1 MKQKKKDDNKFDFD
15 NEVFIGIS
23 SNNNKNNSKPKSKN
37 TTKKPT
43 KNSSKKKQKNPK
55 KKKPLKKYIKR
66 FNRIEKTAYNT
77 LNTVSNRIE
86 VQKVKD
92 GALDYQKCLEIYNK
106 QREINNE
113 SV

>member
-1 MKQKKKDDNKFDFD
+1 MAKIEFVGQINKTLHIIAGIFALG
-15 NEVFIGIS
+15 VCFILG
-23 SNNNKNNSKPKSKN
+23 K
-37 TTKKPT
+37 
-43 KNSSKKKQKNPK
+43 K
-55 KKKPLKKYIKR
+55 KKKPLKKYFKR